1 MSVKPLRENKYRQG
15 VQIYQTSIGPL
26 CYNLSNGTA
35 IWIDWEMGP
44 CVTFRNFYPDSFVGD
59 MIIPGPFSLYDAA
72 MTNDGNEADIAMFY
86 GIEDANEM
94 LADAKHHSHDI
105 GEFLEYCQHEGFL
118 PKRVVWEY
126 EPDDTEIIRVIKD
139 IIGPQE
145 TAEQLLDYLV
155 NFAQEVS

>member
-15 VQIYQTSIGPL
+15 VQIYNTDVGPL

-35 IWIDWEMGP
+35 IWLSWDGGP
-44 CVTFRNFYPDSFVGD
+44 LVTFRNFYPNMFGD
-59 MIIPGPFSLYDAA
+59 MNLIGPFNLYDTAT
-72 MTNDGNEADIAMFY
+72 TNDGNEADIAMFY
-86 GIEDANEM
+86 GIEDANAM

-126 EPDDTEIIRVIKD
+126 EPDDTEVIMVIKD